1 MARPRAASDEQI
13 IATAEEL
20 ADEKGWKAVYGK
32 EVREKLARGGSLST
46 FTQVIN
52 AWRAEKAT
60 TNEEVKALA
69 SEIVEDRA
77 SVLDHGL
84 SAVADALKSM
94 RMAVTAEIDRAV
106 TDERKKSDRIR
117 ADERDLHEKSTAALR
132 AEIEALQSENADLA
146 EEAGSE
152 ATRADTA
159 EDLAASN
166 DETINQLR
174 QDITNLKEV
183 AEQVP
188 ELQSKIE
195 SLASAADDLK
205 ASTAAQVATAEDREK
220 TAGVAQVAAEKRT
233 EDLRDELKAV
243 SSDLATARTDL
254 ATARAERSQSD
265 EKLESAVTDAAKER
279 DRADA
284 AWGRLE
290 NLISQMSGKDEAD
303 AEGNKAEDG

>member
-1 MARPRAASDEQI
+1 
-13 IATAEEL
+13 
-20 ADEKGWKAVYGK
+20 
-32 EVREKLARGGSLST
+32 
-46 FTQVIN
+46 
-52 AWRAEKAT
+52 
-60 TNEEVKALA
+60 
-69 SEIVEDRA
+69 
-77 SVLDHGL
+77 
-84 SAVADALKSM
+84 M

-243 SSDLATARTDL
+243 SSDLATAR
-254 ATARAERSQSD
+254 AERSQSD